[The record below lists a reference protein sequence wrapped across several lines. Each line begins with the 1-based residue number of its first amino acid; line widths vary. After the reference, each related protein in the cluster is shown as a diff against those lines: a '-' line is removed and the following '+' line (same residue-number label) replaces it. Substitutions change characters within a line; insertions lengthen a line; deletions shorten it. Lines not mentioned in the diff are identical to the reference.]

1 MHRSLVRWKVDPAL
15 VVHKRLPWHVRRQ
28 QLRQQLWQ
36 EEPQDDSERTK
47 TPGIVVQIA
56 QAARAKRRQP
66 RLWTNLLGQA
76 METSAELSP
85 QDMANILW
93 SMSEAR
99 FQHHALLDDF
109 VRSLSHRA
117 DVKAMVTAMLA
128 VDRLGLST
136 DTLRAPFLQ
145 NLSGECLRL
154 SFGDLRRILMA
165 LARCWQS
172 ASVHSELLDEIC
184 GAIVAKSENCDPR
197 DLVAV
202 PQHLGRLRY
211 VHRQLFTTSTAAI
224 ATLVSSRLAVIP
236 LDVLRAFDG
245 LLLLLRLREVQ
256 AVRERLEALAGKCR
270 LLAQQLLRREPLQ
283 SLWSVGA
290 QTLGAEV
297 AEPRVWAVWAAEVLE
312 RREAGVGRARCVAQ
326 MRKRIRRQWSIRQP
340 PEGLEVALQGLL
352 RQPV

>member
-145 NLSGECLRL
+145 NLS
-154 SFGDLRRILMA
+154 
-165 LARCWQS
+165 WQS